1 MGFQEPRVYTSA
13 VGFVSTESEGLPK
26 GPIAGAPV
34 MDRSGLTAVGI
45 VGLGP
50 RAEVLQAAFLQMDE
64 VAVVAVCDLQQPMI
78 DKTLGIFAKYG
89 KPAPKT
95 FLDYHQMLKLE
106 T

>member
-45 VGLGP
+45 VGLGWV
-50 RAEVLQAAFLQMDE
+50 RARVASISPTVGPQAQRLRSWDLTS
-64 VAVVAVCDLQQPMI
+64 VAW
-78 DKTLGIFAKYG
+78 
-89 KPAPKT
+89 
-95 FLDYHQMLKLE
+95 
-106 T
+106 